1 MARTRARDMYYVE
14 GSTVRKVAVPEP
26 ERVRSPR
33 RRKKTKTYRKAAE
46 KAENSL
52 GFDMGYLLVLSIM
65 LILMIASCV
74 IMLSVQGNIEAKER
88 NIESLQRELESI
100 QADNDAFED
109 SLNNMYS
116 LDDIY
121 KVATSELGMVYSQNG
136 QIIRYDKQEDDYVK
150 QYSDVPKTVD

>member
-1 MARTRARDMYYVE
+1 MARARDMYYVD
-14 GSTVRKVAVPEP
+14 GSTVRKVEVPAP
-26 ERVRSPR
+26 ERVKRPVR
-33 RRKKTKTYRKAAE
+33 TKKTKTYRKAAV

-52 GFDMGYLLVLSIM
+52 GFDMGYMIVLSVM

-74 IMLSVQGNIEAKER
+74 VMLSVQGNIETKES
-88 NIESLQRELESI
+88 NIESLQRELESV